1 MKDELRLLR
10 QAHEEQQRHILSERL
25 VAADRIRLLQLQVEQ
40 HTREAAAARREAAEA
55 HEDARRHVE
64 AARGERDVAARQL
77 EDFQRTRT
85 YRLVMLVRRL
95 LSRGPGRS
103 R

>member
-1 MKDELRLLR
+1 MEDELRLLR
-10 QAHEEQQRHILSERL
+10 QAHDQQAKRVLVERV
-25 VAADRIRLLQLQVEQ
+25 VAADRIRVLELRVEQ
-40 HTREAAAARREAAEA
+40 CEREAAAARREAAVA

-64 AARGERDVAARQL
+64 AARRERDSAARQL

-95 LSRGPGRS
+95 LSRGPGPQR
-103 R
+103 